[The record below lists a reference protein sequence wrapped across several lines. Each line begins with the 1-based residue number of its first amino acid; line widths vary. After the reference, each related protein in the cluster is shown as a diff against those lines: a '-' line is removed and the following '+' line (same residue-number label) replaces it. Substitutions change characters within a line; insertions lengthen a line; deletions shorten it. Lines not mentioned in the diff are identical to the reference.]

1 VISGFVIH
9 PIRGDVCRHTTVRY
23 VITMARTNVAC
34 AHVTVISMVR
44 AVSAQNFLIYKTAE
58 SKLYWII

>member
-1 VISGFVIH
+1 
-9 PIRGDVCRHTTVRY
+9 
-23 VITMARTNVAC
+23 MARTNVAC

-58 SKLYWII
+58 SKLYWIIWE